1 MSDII
6 FIGPYRQYDHNGTM
20 ASLHIKTIRSWI
32 NDNNQHR
39 LIIRNIITDIHS
51 INRSRDICEA
61 QCETIPVDVNKK
73 CTIIQNVPIND
84 FAAYPGYNNICIP
97 IIDPLVYKYDSHSLV
112 DRLNYA
118 NYILVANENAKNMIL
133 RSNIKSK
140 CLIYDIDYIKL
151 INQEY
156 LNKQYNL
163 GDISG
168 NTKYY
173 GFMGS
178 YAHNK
183 DMINK
188 IIEAF
193 LLFTKSCLLSSNDNL
208 FRCVFFLKGT
218 QKDKQALEHMHTELR
233 KKIGMP
239 FIDNNI
245 IRFVFGYLD
254 LESSISALN
263 SIDYFLDL
271 NQDTNNDLYIKYMSQ
286 YRRGA
291 VINFHGGVHSNIISN
306 KSEYENTDVLHH
318 ISISDILS
326 KLLNS
331 ISKGLLNKKT
341 KNANTMKDILCQIVI

>member
-6 FIGPYRQYDHNGTM
+6 FIGPYRQYDHNGAM
-20 ASLHIKTIRSWI
+20 ASLHIKTIKSWI
-32 NDNNQHR
+32 NNNDQHR
-39 LIIRNIITDIHS
+39 LIVRNIVTDVHS
-51 INRSRDICEA
+51 VSRSRDICEA

-73 CTIIQNVPIND
+73 CTIIQNVPAND
-84 FAAYPGYNNICIP
+84 FAAYPCYNNICIP
-97 IIDPLVYKYDSHSLV
+97 IIDPLVYKYDSDSLAE
-112 DRLNYA
+112 RLSYA

-140 CLIYDIDYIKL
+140 CLIYDIDYINL

-163 GDISG
+163 GDVSD

-173 GFMGS
+173 GFIGS
-178 YAHNK
+178 YAHNRDIIDK
-183 DMINK
+183 T
-188 IIEAF
+188 IEAF
-193 LLFTKSCLLSSNDNL
+193 LLFTKSCLLSSNNNI

-218 QKDKQALEHMHTELR
+218 QKDKQTLEHTYTELR
-233 KKIGMP
+233 KKMGMS
-239 FIDNNI
+239 FIDPRI
-245 IRFVFGYLD
+245 IQFIFGYLD

-291 VINFHGGVHSNIISN
+291 VINFYGGVNSHVISN
-306 KSEYENTDVLHH
+306 KSEYESTDVLHH

-326 KLLNS
+326 KLLSSLNNS
-331 ISKGLLNKKT
+331 LLNKKT
-341 KNANTMKDILCQIVI
+341 KNTNTMKDILCQIVI